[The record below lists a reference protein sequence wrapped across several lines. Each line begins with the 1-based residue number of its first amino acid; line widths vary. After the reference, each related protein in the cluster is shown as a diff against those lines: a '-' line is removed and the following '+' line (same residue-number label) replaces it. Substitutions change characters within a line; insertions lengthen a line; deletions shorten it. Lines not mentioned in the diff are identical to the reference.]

1 MLPYILLLWML
12 SLPVPGP
19 VAALGFAANTTN
31 FQLIAVP
38 RKKKLEK
45 IIYVRPCTAMCTA
58 MYGHVYSHVR
68 PCTAMCTAMYGHVRP
83 CTAMCTAMYGHVYGH
98 VRPCKILL
106 TFVILVMEIIFGLR
120 LCCSFEF

>member
-68 PCTAMCTAMYGHVRP
+68 PCTAMCTAMYGHV
-83 CTAMCTAMYGHVYGH
+83 YGH